1 MGAQSEVESTYPAK
15 GADMYDVALLIER
28 QLSDLDADQVVALHE
43 GLDEVVV
50 YHLLLPVDTSASLLA
65 SSMSAL
71 GGGQIM
77 TIADADMIAD
87 VQQELSSA
95 GQAELDA
102 SATLLTARG
111 QRVTVTLTE
120 DDPISALSDLVAD
133 TSSAEAIILTEPH
146 IVREFLHVD
155 WTSRAKRKLDVPTLH
170 LLEHVPFSAQAH

>member
-1 MGAQSEVESTYPAK
+1 
-15 GADMYDVALLIER
+15 MYDVALLIER

-43 GLDEVVV
+43 GLDDTVV

-95 GQAELDA
+95 GRAELEA

-111 QRVTVTLTE
+111 QQVTVTLTE
-120 DDPISALSDLVAD
+120 DDPISALSDLVAE